1 MAYSVREG
9 IMQEYKYHWS
19 GNGDQIIPEPIKIF
33 PMGTETAMSEILL
46 NFSRIFKLTIHEQE
60 ETALVTLPMSLMW
73 LHFLYREQ

>member
-33 PMGTETAMSEILL
+33 PMGTETAMSEILP